1 MKKYRLL
8 VLMSILIV
16 LSIGAYSK
24 NDKGYSNYKNIDMQN
39 IDISLN
45 EKEELV
51 YEVRKD
57 AEIQFYKKEK
67 ENLEKAIKENE
78 ELKKYIQET
87 VKKGEKIDA
96 LSYTECYL
104 KNEVNAVGE
113 VNSRILNKDEIKD
126 KNVHR
131 GKSEKKGR
139 LTLISSL
146 IAKKELVG
154 ADAYALSSVALW
166 DNNLADECKTNI
178 KDYISLCWPNTY
190 EYNGVNV
197 SKGYYDN
204 KESIKFKEEDKK
216 DDSGIVWSFNRLEKE
231 YGINNVTVAV
241 QIIPK
246 GKKEEVK
253 IFSSEYIYNP
263 LETPIKLKKSTKTKY
278 GGVQSLKGNKGW
290 KVSSPI
296 KIKIK

>member
-1 MKKYRLL
+1 MKKYRVL

-51 YEVRKD
+51 YEARKD
-57 AEIQFYKKEK
+57 AEIQFYEKEK

-87 VKKGEKIDA
+87 IKKGEKIDA

-104 KNEVNAVGE
+104 KNEVNEIGDVS
-113 VNSRILNKDEIKD
+113 SRILDKDEIND
-126 KNVHR
+126 KNVYP
-131 GKSEKKGR
+131 GKNEKKGR

-146 IAKKELVG
+146 ITKKELVG
-154 ADAYALSSVALW
+154 AEAYALSSVALW
-166 DNNLADECKTNI
+166 DNNLTDECKIDT

-190 EYNGVNV
+190 EYSGVNV
-197 SKGYYDN
+197 AKGYYDN
-204 KESIKFKEEDKK
+204 KKDIKFKEEDRK
-216 DDSGIVWSFNRLEKE
+216 DDAGIVWSFDRLERE
-231 YGINNVTVAV
+231 HGINNVTVAV

-246 GKKEEVK
+246 GKKEEIKV
-253 IFSSEYIYNP
+253 FSSEYIYNP
-263 LETPIKLKKSTKTKY
+263 LKAPVKLKKSTKTKY
-278 GGVQSLKGNKGW
+278 GGVQCLRGNKGW
-290 KVSSPI
+290 KISSPI